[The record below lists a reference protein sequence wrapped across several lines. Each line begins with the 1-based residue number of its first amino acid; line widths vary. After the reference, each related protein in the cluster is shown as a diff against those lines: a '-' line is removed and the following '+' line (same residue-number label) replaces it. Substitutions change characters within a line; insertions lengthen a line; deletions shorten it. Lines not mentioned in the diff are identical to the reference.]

1 MAVYEYKTQIK
12 YNDISEENKLSGKG
26 LLNILSEAARNTFSR
41 GWIWIKW
48 YRKNKLCLD
57 AFILES
63 EVFKTP
69 KMENRD

>member
-41 GWIWIKW
+41 GWIWIK
-48 YRKNKLCLD
+48 
-57 AFILES
+57 
-63 EVFKTP
+63 
-69 KMENRD
+69 